1 MVIRRGHR
9 DSQTV
14 ITTAVS
20 GIAGSGKIESRTK
33 MTFFEFCEQF
43 TTPVTLLDLSA
54 IMVGLVL
61 GAHWAVIL
69 QRRKHKKE
77 RSN

>member
-1 MVIRRGHR
+1 MATRRDHR

-14 ITTAVS
+14 ITTGVS
-20 GIAGSGKIESRTK
+20 GIAGSGKIESWTK

-43 TTPVTLLDLSA
+43 TAPVTLLDLSA

-61 GAHWAVIL
+61 GVHAAVIL

-77 RSN
+77 RSK